1 MSDDVQPKY
10 DGYPTNVTAAQEARH
25 AAVLR
30 TAVDRAV
37 DTITEE
43 VRQGRLV
50 PGQRLVESDLMQTL
64 RIGRGTV
71 REALRRLEAQGIV
84 QSTAHRGSRIRP
96 IDRDELREIYEARS
110 LIESE
115 AARRAARRIDHGD
128 NRARLQAALNGLR
141 AVPAGDVLGY
151 IDHNAVFHSCVL
163 TMSNNRQFRAI
174 VESINLWTLR
184 YSIGRLLA
192 GAITDIHQEHEHV
205 AARIL
210 AGDESGA
217 AEAMRTHVDNTGKL
231 ALAHLD
237 SD

>member
-1 MSDDVQPKY
+1 MMPSR
-10 DGYPTNVTAAQEARH
+10 AA
-25 AAVLR
+25 R

-50 PGQRLVESDLMQTL
+50 PGQRLVEADLVETL
-64 RIGRGTV
+64 RIGRGSV
-71 REALRRLEAQGIV
+71 REALRCLEAQGLV
-84 QSTAHRGSRIRP
+84 ESTAHRGSRIRP
-96 IDRDELREIYEARS
+96 IDREELREIYEARS

-115 AARRAARRIDHGD
+115 AARRAARYIDEGNHRERIE
-128 NRARLQAALNGLR
+128 AALAGLR
-141 AVPAGDVLGY
+141 EVRTGDVLGY

-163 TMSNNRQFRAI
+163 AMSNNRQFSAI

-192 GAITDIHQEHEHV
+192 GAITEIHKEHEEV

-210 AGDESGA
+210 AGDEAGA

-231 ALAHLD
+231 ALARLD
-237 SD
+237 GR